1 MTQSFNRVAVLGKF
15 ADPRVSD
22 CLAHLLPHLQRCGV
36 EVLLRSGA
44 EVDPGAVDVAFHEDD
59 ASLFRNA
66 DLIVAVGGDG
76 TMLDATRRA
85 AGHGPPLLGINR
97 GRLGFLADISPDD
110 MLERLDEI
118 LAGQYEKED
127 RLLLFARKTG
137 AGGPAESGVALN
149 DIALQRWDSGRML
162 DFETLIDG
170 RYVNTHGGDGLVIAT
185 PTGSTA
191 YALSCGGPI
200 IQPGV
205 DAVVLAPICPHT
217 LSDRP
222 LVVGIDATITLRA
235 LPRPDTRAQ
244 VGCDGQL
251 LCELV
256 PGEELL
262 VRVADHR
269 LTLIHPKGYDYFRIL
284 RSKLHWGLGSFDRRG
299 QK

>member
-1 MTQSFNRVAVLGKF
+1 MAQTFDRIAVVGRF
-15 ADPRVSD
+15 SDPRASD
-22 CLAHLLPHLQRCGV
+22 CLSLLLPFLAQRKV
-36 EVLLRSGA
+36 DILLSPDSGI
-44 EVDPGAVDVAFHEDD
+44 DPGDVAVEFLDD
-59 ASLFRNA
+59 ESLFAAA
-66 DLIVAVGGDG
+66 DLIMAVGGDG

-85 AGHGPPLLGINR
+85 AGHGRPLLGINR

-118 LAGQYEKED
+118 LGGNFEKED
-127 RLLLFARKTG
+127 RIMLHASKHG
-137 AGGPAESGVALN
+137 EDGPAESGLALN
-149 DIALQRWDSGRML
+149 DIALQRWDTGRML

-170 RYVNTHGGDGLVIAT
+170 RYVNSHGGDGLVIAT

-200 IQPGV
+200 IQPDV

-222 LVVGIDATITLRA
+222 LVVGVNVEICVRV

-256 PGEELL
+256 PGEELRI
-262 VRVADHR
+262 RVANQR
-269 LTLIHPKGYDYFRIL
+269 VTLIHPDGYDYYRIL
-284 RSKLHWGLGSFDRRG
+284 RSKLHWGRGSFDRG
-299 QK
+299 SQS